1 MVLCYSA
8 YVCEI
13 YRSGIDAV
21 HEGQREAAR
30 SLGLTDL
37 QTMLWCIIPQA
48 LRNVL
53 PALMNIIVAL
63 QKDVAI
69 LSVIGVRDA
78 VREAQIYTATT
89 FNYSSLVVA
98 ALLFLLATI
107 PMARLAD
114 WVNRRDRARR
124 LRVAG

>member
-1 MVLCYSA
+1 MV
-8 YVCEI
+8 
-13 YRSGIDAV
+13 
-21 HEGQREAAR
+21 
-30 SLGLTDL
+30 
-37 QTMLWCIIPQA
+37 WCILPQA

-53 PALMNIIVAL
+53 PALMNIVVAL

-98 ALLFLLATI
+98 AGLFLLATV

-114 WVNRRDRARR
+114 WVNRRDRERR
-124 LRVAG
+124 LRLAQ